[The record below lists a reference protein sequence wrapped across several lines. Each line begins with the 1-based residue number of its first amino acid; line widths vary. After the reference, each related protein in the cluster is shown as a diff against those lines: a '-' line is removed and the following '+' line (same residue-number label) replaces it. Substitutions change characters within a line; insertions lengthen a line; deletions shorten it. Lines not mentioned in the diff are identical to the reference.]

1 MPIIRPQ
8 FINGEIYHVVTRG
21 VERRPIFTSRDDYY
35 RGVFSLFE
43 FNDEKPVLIK
53 ERRKDRLQAKK
64 NGREQFSADRKLLV
78 EILAFCLMPNHI
90 HLLLRQI
97 KENGISDFMR
107 KFGAGYATY
116 FNKKYKRTGHLF
128 QGRFRAVYVGSEEQ
142 LKNTFVYIHANP
154 AELIEP
160 GWKEEGIENPEEVIE
175 FLENYK
181 WSSYADYIGRKNFPS
196 LTNRDFL
203 MKIMGGEDSCRD
215 YVDFWIRY
223 KADIKTLGKIAL
235 E

>member
-128 QGRFRAVYVGSEEQ
+128 QGRFRAVYIGSEEQ

>member
-21 VERRPIFTSRDDYY
+21 VERRPIFTSRDDYC